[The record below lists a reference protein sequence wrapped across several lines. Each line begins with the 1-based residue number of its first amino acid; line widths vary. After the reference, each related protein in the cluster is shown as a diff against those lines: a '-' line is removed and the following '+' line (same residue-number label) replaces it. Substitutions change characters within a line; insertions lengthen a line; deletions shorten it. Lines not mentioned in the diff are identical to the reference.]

1 LSLRP
6 DDTETTVRSRLD
18 AFHAQTSPLKDYY
31 GEQEL
36 LRSVDGTVSPDDVFA
51 LVQKAVEGAAA
62 A

>member
-1 LSLRP
+1 
-6 DDTETTVRSRLD
+6 LD

-36 LRSVDGTVSPDDVFA
+36 LRLVDGTVSPDDVFA